1 MSRESEHMWR
11 LAGRY
16 SAVGIEMAA
25 AVALGT
31 IGGVWLDSKLHTA
44 PWLFWFGLVVG
55 VGAAV
60 RTVVRIVRDF
70 KRSTKQQRPPC
81 GSPPAPP
88 A

>member
-1 MSRESEHMWR
+1 MSRDSDHMWR

-31 IGGVWLDSKLHTA
+31 LGGVWLDKKLGTT
-44 PWLFWFGLVVG
+44 PWLFWFGLAVG

-60 RTVVRIVRDF
+60 RAILRVVREF
-70 KRSTKQQRPPC
+70 KRTSR
-81 GSPPAPP
+81 
-88 A
+88 